1 MKLDDGRSMQQRL
14 MERQLKFDKQPK
26 DLTTAYK
33 YFRELN
39 RNQKYATVLRLYA
52 KYEGDF
58 RLSKDYQLQQKVQN
72 QYSYAQRNIDTM
84 KSVAEKLRSKETDST
99 TK

>member
-14 MERQLKFDKQPK
+14 MERQLKFDKAPK
-26 DLTTAYK
+26 DLTIAYK

-39 RNQKYATVLRLYA
+39 RNQKYSTVLRLYA

-58 RLSKDYQLQQKVQN
+58 RLSKDY
-72 QYSYAQRNIDTM
+72 
-84 KSVAEKLRSKETDST
+84 
-99 TK
+99 